1 MIIDKHKHAY
11 SKKDEELKAT
21 EIDAGTPEQD
31 VESVEVNALCEVFYA
46 IKQILQDIKE
56 NKNDPNSAS
65 VFRTIK
71 INNGQVNRLKNN
83 KWNKEY
89 VIGFPAVFVHFIDV
103 RYLVQQARIHE
114 GRATMRLQ
122 IVLNRL
128 NNSDADHELEGFRFF
143 QLVNEAIQER
153 KGQFPALAQRCQLQY
168 FNQLETFDDGL
179 QLYWIDYE
187 VWFTDYSTY
196 FYKDYV
202 ERHVVIP
209 PFTNHSDQNPESN
222 PDNHEDHRTP
232 NIEDVTSFN

>member
-1 MIIDKHKHAY
+1 MIIDKHTHTP
-11 SKKDEELKAT
+11 SKDEEVKAD
-21 EIDAGTPEQD
+21 EFDNQSLEQNVGSD
-31 VESVEVNALCEVFYA
+31 EDNALCEVFYA
-46 IKQILQDIKE
+46 IKKILEDIKVD
-56 NKNDPNSAS
+56 KNDPHSAS

-89 VIGFPAVFVHFIDV
+89 VIGLPAVFVHFIDV

-128 NNSDADHELEGFRFF
+128 NNSDTDYELEGFRFF

-196 FYKDYV
+196 FYKDYI
-202 ERHVVIP
+202 ERYIVIP
-209 PFTNHSDQNPESN
+209 PFTNHSDQTPECN
-222 PDNHEDHRTP
+222 PDNHSDHETP
-232 NIEDVTSFN
+232 DIEDVAGFS